1 LIAKI
6 GQIFY
11 ITSRL
16 PLNRTKLISAIKE
29 SLSCIERD
37 APFASRKRLLHIEES
52 LSFFTVSYPLLTK
65 HCLATLH
72 KTKNYEDKTR
82 YLRFNVYIC
91 CRQNNTY

>member
-16 PLNRTKLISAIKE
+16 PLNKTKLISAIKE

-37 APFASRKRLLHIEES
+37 APFVARKRLLHIEES
-52 LSFFTVSYPLLTK
+52 LSFFTVSYPVLTK

-72 KTKNYEDKTR
+72 KTKNYTEKHA
-82 YLRFNVYIC
+82 I
-91 CRQNNTY
+91 